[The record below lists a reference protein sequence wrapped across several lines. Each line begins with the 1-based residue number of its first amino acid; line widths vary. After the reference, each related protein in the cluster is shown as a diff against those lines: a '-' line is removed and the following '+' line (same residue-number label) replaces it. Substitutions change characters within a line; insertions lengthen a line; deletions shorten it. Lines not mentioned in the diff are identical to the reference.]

1 MTPLLI
7 RIQPFDVEAA
17 ARIDVFVASALEG
30 DAYGLGGVAWAPA
43 LVERPQ
49 LSFETMSLDV
59 SGRVQTGRARFS
71 ISLAAAKVT
80 LLRKIKWGGA
90 RVRIFNAKTLA
101 WPSPIEFDGEIVDHN
116 YDLSTGLLTIT
127 AEVSTSLIE
136 KPLLTLEFDGSGG
149 AGGEPSLRGTL
160 KPAGFG
166 QCENIPPV
174 MFDTVRNIGMIDGYG
189 NCTAITRLMEGASDM
204 GPVVDD
210 YATYAELAAAI
221 DSNEIP
227 PGRWGTC
234 VAEGLIGLGAPPVGV
249 IGVNAT
255 FGSDRLGSM
264 MQRILVTHADVPLA
278 QIETTSF
285 SALDT
290 ALNFPTRHWTDQ
302 QVDCKT
308 LLEVMARS
316 GNATLLITA
325 QRQIAV
331 SRAVASAPVATIDG
345 SGAQIP
351 RCLELKALAPVRPVW
366 RLKARCARPANVLS
380 TDEVNYVDDIIDRGA
395 YNAATVY
402 RAGNTVTLPD
412 KSEWLYI
419 NETAAAGN
427 APPTWPTTSNAFW
440 SNRVPPIDGDV
451 IGGMVAPANAN
462 RVPFSRMEGDR
473 GWQLLFNP
481 VPLVAPVDFS
491 AAFGLRFVRASAVAT
506 AAGQSISIGQSGPA
520 FPVRPGERLSVQAR
534 VELSGT
540 AGEGG
545 TWQLEFWT
553 FQPDGVTQ
561 SSIVVASGVGP
572 NSISSN
578 IVNAFVDVPAGR
590 VFGRLE
596 LRAVSAGAGTM
607 PLLIAEPMVT
617 SAAPGQTVH
626 PSFSP
631 GPNASDGADP
641 NSLITIGP
649 DGEIDGIGPGNGTPV
664 DNGNVVLE
672 GVESARP
679 GGGLFIGQLYSATDT
694 GEVTRWN
701 GTSWEPS
708 SDITTTSVRI
718 IEPQFPVI
726 EIKQG
731 EAGNVG
737 NRTVTHVAK
746 RGTATL
752 TGGTWSITS
761 QNLGASPPYATI
773 VGSTGTVT
781 LSGILISGA
790 YVVRYTHTD
799 GITTDLP
806 VNVTYLPTPGGG
818 TVTQLKTGF
827 VTSNA
832 GTANNNNWQQ
842 IASLTL
848 QGAQAGT
855 ASLDSFTGSSLNV
868 NTATGTADFE
878 ARLLVNGVE
887 TVLLESQN
895 VVTGGVLS
903 FADFSGLFI
912 DAQPTPAGNVTFA
925 IQLRRTSGSGVITST
940 TTRLEA
946 TIFAS

>member
-1 MTPLLI
+1 MLSVAIQIDAQDASGAALPLRLVSH
-7 RIQPFDVEAA
+7 DVPELGHYDGQQWEPALAELPSFALDFFGGGFQGQVTAPTTGFAA
-17 ARIDVFVASALEG
+17 ATIGLAAFSASAS
-30 DAYGLGGVAWAPA
+30 A
-43 LVERPQ
+43 
-49 LSFETMSLDV
+49 
-59 SGRVQTGRARFS
+59 RARF
-71 ISLAAAKVT
+71 AD
-80 LLRKIKWGGA
+80 A
-90 RVRIFNAKTLA
+90 RVRVWVGTFPATGMVLR
-101 WPSPIEFDGEIVDHN
+101 FDGRMTGEPEVDDATRIARFTAAVN
-116 YDLSTGLLTIT
+116 DSWADDPLLDLFAGTGGIEGPADLTGQP
-127 AEVSTSLIE
+127 
-136 KPLLTLEFDGSGG
+136 KPLVLGNARFCGGVIIDSVDNVWMVSNGAIQAVNAVFDRL
-149 AGGEPSLRGTL
+149 ASL
-160 KPAGFG
+160 
-166 QCENIPPV
+166 
-174 MFDTVRNIGMIDGYG
+174 
-189 NCTAITRLMEGASDM
+189 GASAGDHA
-204 GPVVDD
+204 D
-210 YATYAELAAAI
+210 LAALLAAT
-221 DSNEIP
+221 IP
-227 PGRWGTC
+227 NGSWATC
-234 VAEGLIGLGAPPVGV
+234 LAQGLVRLGAPPDGRVSFHVSGSNSGTGGYV
-249 IGVNAT
+249 RRAGAIIRRIAELAGGTVNAASLT
-255 FGSDRLGSM
+255 ALDAARPYNLGL
-264 MQRILVTHADVPLA
+264 QLREQVTPRDIIA
-278 QIETTSF
+278 QIADSVGAVAGVSLTGELF
-285 SALDT
+285 AQALSIGSSGE
-290 ALNFPTRHWTDQ
+290 ALNADGTSPLRVAAVEELAKSAPNWRLATEAELTFEVHSADEAAFSYRWQGEYSATRVYRLDDVVTGPDSAAW
-302 QVDCKT
+302 
-308 LLEVMARS
+308 AYI
-316 GNATLLITA
+316 NATPA
-325 QRQIAV
+325 A
-331 SRAVASAPVATIDG
+331 G
-345 SGAQIP
+345 
-351 RCLELKALAPVRPVW
+351 EALPVW
-366 RLKARCARPANVLS
+366 PTASNAHWRLFQAP
-380 TDEVNYVDDIIDRGA
+380 G
-395 YNAATVY
+395 
-402 RAGNTVTLPD
+402 
-412 KSEWLYI
+412 
-419 NETAAAGN
+419 AAG
-427 APPTWPTTSNAFW
+427 
-440 SNRVPPIDGDV
+440 
-451 IGGMVAPANAN
+451 VAPGNAN

-506 AAGQSISIGQSGPA
+506 AAGQSLSIGQSGPA

-540 AGEGG
+540 SGG
-545 TWQLEFWT
+545 TWQLELWT
-553 FQPDGVTQ
+553 FEADGVTQ
-561 SSIVVASGVGP
+561 SPIVVASGAGP
-572 NSISSN
+572 NSISTN
-578 IVNAFVDVPAGR
+578 IVSAFVDVPAGR

-596 LRAVSAGAGTM
+596 LRAVSAAAGTM

-617 SAAPGQTVH
+617 SAAAGQTVH
-626 PSFSP
+626 PPFSP

-641 NSLITIGP
+641 NNLITIGP

-708 SDITTTSVRI
+708 SDITTTAVRI

-737 NRTVTHVAK
+737 NRTVTHIAK

-761 QNLGASPPYATI
+761 TNVPGSTI
-773 VGSTGTVT
+773 SINASTGTVT
-781 LSGILISGA
+781 LSGVAISGA
-790 YVVRYTHTD
+790 YMVRYTHTD
-799 GITTDLP
+799 GIATDLP

-818 TVTQLKTGF
+818 TLTQLKTGF

-855 ASLDSFTGSSLNV
+855 ASLDSFNGSSLDV
-868 NTATGTADFE
+868 SGATGTADFE
-878 ARLLVNGVE
+878 ARLLINGTEV
-887 TVLLESQN
+887 VLVDSQN

-912 DAQPTPAGNVTFA
+912 DAQPTPAGNVTFI